1 MQTDKKDYL
10 LKELKSLGIR
20 LKRNNDLKGA
30 EDLEYLTDA
39 VKQSMYQD
47 YKVAYSKD
55 GDKYELNRLFTCDR
69 HAMD

>member
-1 MQTDKKDYL
+1 M

-55 GDKYELNRLFTCDR
+55 GDKYKLNQLFTCDR